1 MKIKH
6 PLRPKFIEYLV
17 AHNCLVQYAQ
27 NKVKS
32 PLEPKDWTSK
42 AFLWH
47 RTSEGAIYWD
57 DIDFEWQ
64 KIVKE
69 YENSKIQSLSIPKE

>member
-6 PLRPKFIEYLV
+6 PLRPKFIEFLV
-17 AHNCLVQYAQ
+17 AHNCLIQYAQ
-27 NKVKS
+27 NKVKT
-32 PLEPKDWTSK
+32 PPEPKCWTSK

-64 KIVKE
+64 KIVRE
-69 YENSKIQSLSIPKE
+69 YDTALQKTLLPSQ